1 MFRGGGRPRPL
12 TTTVNGSTPDD
23 RGPLAGRVSRAIER
37 ERLIPRGGRVLA
49 ALSGGADS
57 VALSL
62 LLAEAAAT
70 GGYVLAGLVHVN
82 HGFRGEASE
91 EDERFC
97 RALAVTIGVPI
108 TVERVDVGALARA
121 EGISPEHAGH
131 RARYAVYERVAAEG
145 RADRLATGHTRDDLA
160 ETVLLRLVRGAG
172 PGALAGIRPRAGH
185 VVRPLLG
192 VSRQELREYLARR
205 GQPYREDESNR
216 DLRMTRNR
224 VRHRLLPL
232 LAREFS
238 PAIAA
243 TLAREAT
250 IARAEADWID
260 GLANERAAAFVTY
273 DGDVVTVDGRAL
285 RSEPLAVARRVAR
298 AALERAAGPGRV
310 GFDHVERLLELA
322 AETGA
327 ESGRAAPRADFPG
340 CRMERRDGCL
350 VLRPAAAGRRPAV
363 APRAFDYPLAVPGEV
378 TVLEAGLIVSAEP
391 ATTMPAAL
399 RARGQ
404 TVAVAAGG
412 LTPPLTVR
420 SWRPGDALRPLG
432 LGGRKK
438 LQDLFVDRKV
448 ARGARGTVP
457 IVTDR
462 RRGIVW
468 VVGHTVAEDVRVTDG
483 PAGVLI
489 LRSRKLGGLA

>member
-1 MFRGGGRPRPL
+1 MTMTVTV

-23 RGPLAGRVSRAIER
+23 RGPLAGRVARAIER
-37 ERLIPRGGRVLA
+37 DRLIPRGGRVLA

-57 VALSL
+57 VALSM

-82 HGFRGEASE
+82 HGLRGEASE

-97 RALAVTIGVPI
+97 RALAATIGVPI
-108 TVERVDVGALARA
+108 AVERVDVGALARA
-121 EGISPEHAGH
+121 EGISLEHAGH
-131 RARYAVYERVAAEG
+131 RARYAVYERVAAER
-145 RADRLATGHTRDDLA
+145 RADRVATGHTRDDLA

-192 VSRQELREYLARR
+192 VSRQELREHLARR

-238 PAIAA
+238 PSIAE

-298 AALERAAGPGRV
+298 AALERAAGRGRA
-310 GFDHVERLLELA
+310 GFAHVERLLEFA
-322 AETGA
+322 ASTGA

-340 CRMERRDGCL
+340 CRVERRDGCL
-350 VLRPAAAGRRPAV
+350 VLRPAAAGRRPVA
-363 APRAFDYPLAVPGEV
+363 APRVFDYALAVPGEV
-378 TVLEAGLIVSAEP
+378 TVPEAGLIVSAEP
-391 ATTMPAAL
+391 ATTMPASL